1 MLQTTEKTSYP
12 GGKAGSGVYQKIINL
27 MPPHRVYVEGF
38 LGGGSIMRIKRPA
51 AVNIGVE
58 IDYAVYLER
67 AKEWPSLAIIHTD
80 FLEWLKFSD
89 VPNREGVLIY
99 LDPPYLMST
108 RSTKRPI
115 YDHEFHTEA
124 EHAALLS
131 AILPLSDRVMISGYP
146 SQLYDDMLAT
156 WRRIEFTGVS
166 RGGPT
171 TEVVWCNFPE
181 PAELHDYRFL
191 GETFRQRQDIRRQKD
206 RWIAKLRAMPS
217 QKRFAILAATDEFKR
232 LDRNG
237 TNADERSLIGTA
249 ADSRES
255 ADPPSSSSTSA
266 EMPSLAKDGGNAD
279 AISRR
284 RPSAKQPSSAASGTN
299 AVAGSRKAK

>member
-1 MLQTTEKTSYP
+1 MTSETPMLQTIEKTSYP

-51 AVNIGVE
+51 AVNIGIELDRGVWK
-58 IDYAVYLER
+58 ER
-67 AKEWPSLAIIHTD
+67 ADEFFPAAILHTD
-80 FLEWLKFSD
+80 FLQWLKFSD

-131 AILPLSDRVMISGYP
+131 AILPMSARVMISGYP

-191 GETFRQRQDIRRQKD
+191 GDTFRQRQDIRRQKD
-206 RWIAKLRAMPS
+206 RWIARLRAMPS
-217 QKRFAILAATDEFKR
+217 QKRFAILAATEEFKR
-232 LDRNG
+232 LDLSG
-237 TNADERSLIGTA
+237 TNADERSHNGTA
-249 ADSRES
+249 ADSRDAAELPLPAIGSHTEKIRS
-255 ADPPSSSSTSA
+255 AS
-266 EMPSLAKDGGNAD
+266 
-279 AISRR
+279 
-284 RPSAKQPSSAASGTN
+284 ASGEK
-299 AVAGSRKAK
+299 AVAGSRNVK